1 MSLKAIHI
9 IFIIASC
16 AMTLFFGIWSGNEYF
31 GPDSSPIYLVYLAI
45 SVVFLAALIVYARYF
60 VKKLKHIS
68 YL

>member
-16 AMTLFFGIWSGNEYF
+16 AMTVFFGVWSGKQYF
-31 GPDSSPIYLVYLAI
+31 GPDGSPIYLAYLA
-45 SVVFLAALIVYARYF
+45 VAAAFLVALVIYARYF